1 MKEKY
6 SKNLSQ
12 SVFLNIPV
20 NISQTHYKCE
30 QKYTKSQ
37 FKCSG

>member
-12 SVFLNIPV
+12 SGFLNISL

-30 QKYTKSQ
+30 QLYTKA
-37 FKCSG
+37 